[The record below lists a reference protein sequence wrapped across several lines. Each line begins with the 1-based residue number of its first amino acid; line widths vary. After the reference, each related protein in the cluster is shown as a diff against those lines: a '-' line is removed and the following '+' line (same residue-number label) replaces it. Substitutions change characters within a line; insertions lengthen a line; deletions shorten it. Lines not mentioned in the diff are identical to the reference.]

1 MVCFAL
7 FFICLPCFWLVLS
20 KMSSKLDVKRRY
32 GRAYSRFVTPCA
44 SWAWRYQWI
53 LNGDISESKIRFD
66 RLCWAELQWGPNFE
80 TSKRMDSKA
89 YMHHRRKNPANLPG
103 FSKITRQNTAVQKNP
118 ANKTRQNTTDD
129 SKNQIAPQGENLS
142 FYFMFLTFYV
152 QKCLGND
159 HKILSASSK
168 IKKIACGA
176 PGDANRWKNLKN
188 IKIFWKK
195 SAEKINKKTRQKYKK
210 PGKIRRFKK
219 TRQ

>member
-1 MVCFAL
+1 M
-7 FFICLPCFWLVLS
+7 
-20 KMSSKLDVKRRY
+20 
-32 GRAYSRFVTPCA
+32 
-44 SWAWRYQWI
+44 
-53 LNGDISESKIRFD
+53 KIRNFK
-66 RLCWAELQWGPNFE
+66 LEASEL
-80 TSKRMDSKA
+80 SRA
-89 YMHHRRKNPANLPG
+89 LHHRRKNPANLPG

-188 IKIFWKK
+188 IKIFWKSLK
-195 SAEKINKKTRQKYKK
+195 KINNKKQTRPIKPTRHTKQNKTPDPPNQLNKARRNARSDWITVTRSFHACRSAHVGLAGLPKGSQK
-210 PGKIRRFKK
+210 IAV
-219 TRQ
+219 